1 MICITDLYNMKA
13 TRYFTLEDVKNCIG
27 ILNQYSGAFAMEAA
41 NEKMSAFMLKV
52 IQNCT
57 WSVPTITTSS
67 YMDTCW
73 QQYIYPKFFNL
84 NICMTDDDTIGDN
97 DADKVFSNKVGAIV
111 AWMRASDEKFS
122 LLIKNQVENKNKL
135 LNQIKSSSTNR
146 FNDTPQNSGTFE
158 DATHNTTVTTI
169 ENSTDGSTLLSRL
182 NEIEDNL
189 KRLYENWSNEFR
201 KFIIWSE

>member
-27 ILNQYSGAFAMEAA
+27 TLNKYSGAFAMEAA

-52 IQNCT
+52 IQNST

-84 NICMTDDDTIGDN
+84 NICMTDDDTIGDD

-135 LNQIKSSSTNR
+135 LSQIKSSSTNR

-158 DATHNTTVTTI
+158 DSTHNTTVTTI

>member
-1 MICITDLYNMKA
+1 MICITDFYNMKA
-13 TRYFTLEDVKNCIG
+13 TRYFTLEDVKNCFET
-27 ILNQYSGAFAMEAA
+27 LNQYSGPFAMEVAK
-41 NEKMSAFMLKV
+41 EKMSAFMSKA
-52 IQNCT
+52 IQNRG
-57 WSVPTITTSS
+57 WNGPTIPSS
-67 YMDTCW
+67 TYMDICW

-97 DADKVFSNKVGAIV
+97 DADKVFSNKVGEIV
-111 AWMRASDEKFS
+111 AWMRASDDKFTI
-122 LLIKNQVENKNKL
+122 LIKNQVENKNKL
-135 LNQIKSSSTNR
+135 LQQIKSSSTNR
-146 FNDTPQNSGTFE
+146 FNDTPQNSGAFG
-158 DATHNTTVTTI
+158 DSTHNTTVTTI

>member
-84 NICMTDDDTIGDN
+84 NICMTDDDTIGDD

-135 LNQIKSSSTNR
+135 LAQIKSSSTNR

-158 DATHNTTVTTI
+158 DLTHNTTVTTI
-169 ENSTDGSTLLSRL
+169 ENLTDGSTSLSRL
-182 NEIEDNL
+182 NEIDDNL
-189 KRLYENWSNEFR
+189 KRLYENWRNEVR
-201 KFIIWSE
+201 K

>member
-13 TRYFTLEDVKNCIG
+13 TRYFTLEDVKNCLET
-27 ILNQYSGAFAMEAA
+27 LNQYSGPFAMEAA
-41 NEKMSAFMLKV
+41 KEKMSAFMSKV
-52 IQNCT
+52 IQSRG
-57 WSVPTITTSS
+57 WSEPTIPSS
-67 YMDTCW
+67 TYMDICW

-84 NICMTDDDTIGDN
+84 NICMTDDDTIADN
-97 DADKVFSNKVGAIV
+97 NAEKVFCDKVGAII
-111 AWMRASDEKFS
+111 AWMRSSDDKFT
-122 LLIKNQVENKNKL
+122 LLIKNQVANRDKL

-146 FNDTPQNSGTFE
+146 FNDTPQNSGAFGDE
-158 DATHNTTVTTI
+158 THNTTVTTI